1 MQDLKNFGLT
11 VKDFDLLIDGL
22 ETLPEKG
29 VAGEMMGMMLEGL
42 ISKDDPVAQE
52 KVKRDRERQMKEKE
66 YARNLMREDI
76 RILQGKLYQLKRF
89 MQENN
94 LLEEANNIISGR
106 I

>member
-52 KVKRDRERQMKEKE
+52 KVKRDRERQLKDKEH
-66 YARNLMREDI
+66 ARNMMREDI

-94 LLEEANNIISGR
+94 LLEEVNKILSGNA
-106 I
+106 